1 MARRVGSASV
11 LKRISWGSGIAI
23 DNPLA
28 IDQTYNRPDI

>member
-11 LKRISWGSGIAI
+11 LKRISWARGIAI

-28 IDQTYNRPDI
+28 IDETYNR